1 MPRTRRTAERT
12 TTKSIQRSEDM
23 FSEAL
28 LIGLAV
34 GLSLLFYASALVV
47 PRLVL
52 SLRKRW
58 LQRKKNHEKE

>member
-1 MPRTRRTAERT
+1 
-12 TTKSIQRSEDM
+12 M

-52 SLRKRW
+52 PLRKRW

>member
-1 MPRTRRTAERT
+1 
-12 TTKSIQRSEDM
+12 M

-34 GLSLLFYASALVV
+34 GLSLLFYASALV
-47 PRLVL
+47 L

>member
-1 MPRTRRTAERT
+1 
-12 TTKSIQRSEDM
+12 M
-23 FSEAL
+23 FSETL

-58 LQRKKNHEKE
+58 LQRKKNHDE

>member
-1 MPRTRRTAERT
+1 
-12 TTKSIQRSEDM
+12 M

-52 SLRKRW
+52 SLRKRG